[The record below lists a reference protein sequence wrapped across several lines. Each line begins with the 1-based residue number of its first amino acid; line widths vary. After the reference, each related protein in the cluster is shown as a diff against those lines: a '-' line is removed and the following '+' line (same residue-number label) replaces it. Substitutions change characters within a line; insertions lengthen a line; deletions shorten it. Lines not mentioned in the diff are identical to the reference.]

1 MQVYYDKDADLEIIK
16 TKKSSLSDMVLKVM
30 RTQII

>member
-16 TKKSSLSDMVLKVM
+16 SKKVVIVGYGSQG
-30 RTQII
+30 TCAC